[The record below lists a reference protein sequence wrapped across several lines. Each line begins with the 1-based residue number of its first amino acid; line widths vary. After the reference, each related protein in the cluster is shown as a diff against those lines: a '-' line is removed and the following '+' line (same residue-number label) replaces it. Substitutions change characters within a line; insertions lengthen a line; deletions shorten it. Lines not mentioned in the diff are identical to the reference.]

1 MGNSI
6 LLSFFK
12 KNKFKYILGFIF
24 VILSSY
30 IQTLFPK
37 VLGNTIDILKQNN
50 FSILYVKKNILYIIL
65 IAIFTFAFTYIWR
78 NLIIGTGRTL
88 ECHLREQLFDKFLEL
103 SPEFYNNEKTG
114 NLIAY
119 AINDISAV
127 RMTFGPSIAMS
138 INGLTV
144 CISSIYSMIFSIN
157 LRLTL
162 LCLAPI
168 PFIIVIMFKISKLIR
183 TRFTTVQESFGNI
196 SDKVNENIS
205 GIRVIKAYVEETKEV
220 GNFKKL
226 NDAMSNANLKMVR
239 VSSALSPI
247 IELCFSISFSLNL
260 IIGGNMVL
268 KNSVSLGD
276 FVAFNTYLAMIMAPV
291 LSIGRVLIVFQ
302 RGMASLKRLNKIFST
317 KRILLDGEKNI
328 TKSFCG
334 NINIKGLNFT
344 YKGTNKLALKNINLS
359 IRKGEVI
366 GIVGKTGSGKTT
378 LANLLLKLYNVENST
393 IYFDNTDINDYNLS
407 SIRDNIGCVL
417 QDNFLFSSTIKN
429 NITFFKNIYTDE
441 EIINAAKMSLIYNTI
456 LSFENGFDTILG
468 ERGINLSGG
477 QKQRLSLARALV
489 KNPKILILDDALS
502 AVDTVTETK
511 IIENLQQFRHKKTL
525 IIIAHRLS
533 AVKNADKIIVLDK
546 GEISEMGTHKE
557 LLEQGGLYYDIY
569 KEQYENRE

>member
-12 KNKFKYILGFIF
+12 KNKSKYILGFIF

-220 GNFKKL
+220 GNFEKL

-546 GEISEMGTHKE
+546 GEISEMGTNKE

>member
-220 GNFKKL
+220 GNFEKL

-407 SIRDNIGCVL
+407 SIRNNIGCVL

-441 EIINAAKMSLIYNTI
+441 EIINAAKMSLIYKTI

>member
-220 GNFKKL
+220 GNFEKL

-366 GIVGKTGSGKTT
+366 GIIGKTGSGKTT

>member
-220 GNFKKL
+220 GNFEKL